1 MRRTPAVFASLSLA
15 AAGLVASI
23 AIATE
28 PASTP
33 VAAQPVSP
41 APEAGKISK
50 SRSNI
55 QNNREAAPPESK
67 PAPVPE
73 TQDVLK
79 TKTKSN
85 QSND

>member
-1 MRRTPAVFASLSLA
+1 MRRTVTVLATLALA
-15 AAGLVASI
+15 AAGLVANVAS
-23 AIATE
+23 AAE

-33 VAAQPVSP
+33 AAVKPASP
-41 APEAGKISK
+41 APEGAKITK

-67 PAPVPE
+67 PDPAAE
-73 TQDVLK
+73 TQGVVK